1 MDLAQQV
8 DIADV
13 ERYLSDIEAAIGSV
27 DLTYP
32 ALLRGRGVGAEAA
45 FVQFLLTWANR
56 SDSRKIVLLDTLP
69 AEEYAARLSERISGR
84 VAALV
89 CTSARRRRG
98 GTDYARLV
106 KGSTERA
113 LLDNYYTSSIGRQ
126 NVSGRSIAVV
136 CADTAGFGE
145 PRSVYDIDISGG
157 WEVKDP
163 LGFEAIVEGALSAII
178 FDVYDRDLSVDKEF
192 TQAAASL
199 LFELFSNTHDHARSG
214 FSGEPLSSSCRGFQ
228 IRVVEAEDRVLL
240 DAAQGYAPLQ
250 SYLRQLPSGRGL
262 HRHILEISVFDAGLG
277 FAQQFTKK
285 MLASLSLAE
294 ERAAVDRCFARGVTT
309 KSHRRYGQGLPQVVT
324 LLRQRHGFIRLRT
337 GRLSLSRDLGL
348 EASRTR
354 EEIPSFEEW
363 HPATSSACAAIQG
376 SCLTVLMP
384 IEKLSR

>member
-1 MDLAQQV
+1 MELAQQV

-13 ERYLSDIEAAIGSV
+13 ERYVADIGAAIGSV

-56 SDSRKIVLLDTLP
+56 SDSRKLVLLDTLP
-69 AEEYAARLSERISGR
+69 IDEYGDRLAERISGR

-98 GTDYARLV
+98 DNDYARRV
-106 KGSTERA
+106 KGVTERA
-113 LLDNYYTSSIGRQ
+113 LLDNYYNSSIGRH
-126 NVSGRSIAVV
+126 NVSGRSIAVL
-136 CADTAGFGE
+136 CADTSGFGE
-145 PRSVYDIDISGG
+145 PRSVYDINLTGG

-163 LGFEAIVEGALSAII
+163 LGFESIVENALSALI
-178 FDVYDRDLSVDKEF
+178 FDVYDRGLSVDKEF

-240 DAAQGYAPLQ
+240 AAAQGYAPLQ
-250 SYLRQLPSGRGL
+250 VYLEGLPSGRGH

-277 FAQQFTKK
+277 FAQQLTKTTLTN
-285 MLASLSLAE
+285 LALAD
-294 ERAAVDRCFARGVTT
+294 ERAAVDRCFAKGVTT
-309 KSHRRYGQGLPQVVT
+309 KSHRRYGRGLPQVIT
-324 LLRQRHGFIRLRT
+324 LLRQRRGFIRLRT
-337 GRLSLSRDLGL
+337 GRLSLSRDLSL
-348 EASRTR
+348 EASRSR
-354 EEIPSFEEW
+354 DEIPSFEEW
-363 HPATSSACAAIQG
+363 HPTNASACAPIQG

-384 IEKLSR
+384 IEKLFR